1 MENRSKYKVK
11 RYGQWWYA
19 ILNTE
24 TNLMLRVGP
33 NANYDLPLDDKDNKL
48 LLFKSKDKAQE
59 YIDGLT
65 GGLYEFCN

>member
-1 MENRSKYKVK
+1 MENLNKYKVK

-59 YIDGLT
+59 CIDGLT
-65 GGLYEFCN
+65 GGLYEFCD